1 MNKNSKSDKMYSKSP
16 KIEKDKDGKPGIKKP
31 KGDEADQA
39 QTEGSKDTLEGA
51 GDGLP
56 VDPKMQEVVSMHQR
70 HEEEQ
75 KALHEVHEKGK
86 KDMHDRHEKD
96 MKDMHTRHQGT
107 NDASASLDSSQS
119 AV

>member
-1 MNKNSKSDKMYSKSP
+1 MSKSEKMYAKSP
-16 KIEKDKDGKPGIKKP
+16 KIGKDEKGKPKVTKP

-39 QTEGSKDTLEGA
+39 GTEGAGSTLEGA
-51 GDGLP
+51 GHGTP
-56 VDPKMQEVVSMHQR
+56 VDVKGQEVQSMHQR

-96 MKDMHTRHQGT
+96 MKDMHSRHQAGT

>member
-1 MNKNSKSDKMYSKSP
+1 MAGKSDRMYSKSP

-39 QTEGSKDTLEGA
+39 GTEGAGSALEGA
-51 GDGLP
+51 GNGTP
-56 VDPKMQEVVSMHQR
+56 VDVKQQEVMSMHQR

-96 MKDMHTRHQGT
+96 MKDMHGRHQAMQEPPEGEAIEGT
-107 NDASASLDSSQS
+107 K
-119 AV
+119 